1 MNGVIKMN
9 KIVKLILDCNRQGV
23 KLVYKSKKAPVSLI
37 FKTKDNISV
46 EVKYNNIKELAKEVR

>member
-1 MNGVIKMN
+1 MN